1 MALKLIDDSYIM
13 AKNDL
18 NNQIDLLY
26 HISKYLSRKNTI
38 SKKTFKKMVK
48 EYYKGVLPSV
58 ITNTKK
64 INSQYI
70 DLFNEKFN

>member
-1 MALKLIDDSYIM
+1 
-13 AKNDL
+13 
-18 NNQIDLLY
+18 
-26 HISKYLSRKNTI
+26 
-38 SKKTFKKMVK
+38 MVK